1 MTAQQPAM
9 QSETGWEKFFAPEL
23 ELSDSTREVFETYSK
38 IPPHEVMN
46 HCYAI
51 REKAW
56 SIHPYPCIGMG
67 RFLQMAIGNHH
78 LYQPEILPR
87 MLRGDQKYLDLG
99 CAFAQ
104 DIRRLVADGVDS
116 RNCYGADLQLDF
128 LDLGYELFR
137 DRETLQSTF
146 ITADIFDP
154 ASDLMGIQG
163 TIDIVDASSFF
174 HLFSW
179 DDQKAAAQTVTK
191 LLKPQKDSLVVG
203 RQMGHVDGGEFAR
216 RGEKGLGFRHNAETW
231 RRMWNEVGE
240 EAGGVQFSA
249 EAILKPIPR
258 ELKDAMQS
266 QARPEDEG
274 SVSMEFSVRRL
285 N

>member
-1 MTAQQPAM
+1 M
-9 QSETGWEKFFAPEL
+9 QSETEWDKFFIPEL

-38 IPPHEVMN
+38 IPPNEVMN

-51 REKAW
+51 RKKAW

-78 LYQPEILPR
+78 LYQSELLPR

-137 DRETLQSTF
+137 DRESLQSTF

-154 ASDLMGIQG
+154 ASGLMGIQG
-163 TIDIVDASSFF
+163 EIDIVDASSFF
-174 HLFSW
+174 HLFNW
-179 DDQKAAAQTVTK
+179 DGQKAAAHTVTK
-191 LLKPQKDSLVVG
+191 LLRPQKDSIVVG
-203 RQMGHVDGGEFAR
+203 RQMGHVDGGEFTR
-216 RGEKGLGFRHNAETW
+216 RNEKGLGFRHNAETW
-231 RRMWNEVGE
+231 RRMWDEVGE
-240 EAGGVQFSA
+240 EAGVQFSA

-258 ELKDAMQS
+258 ELKDVMQS
-266 QARPEDEG
+266 EARPEDEG

>member
-1 MTAQQPAM
+1 MTAQQSAM
-9 QSETGWEKFFAPEL
+9 QSQTGWDKFFSPQL
-23 ELSDSTREVFETYSK
+23 ELSDGTREVFETYSK
-38 IPPHEVMN
+38 IPPNEVMN

-78 LYQPEILPR
+78 LYQSEILPR
-87 MLRGDQKYLDLG
+87 MLKGDQKYLDLG

-154 ASDLMGIQG
+154 ASGLMGILG
-163 TIDIVDASSFF
+163 TIDFVDASSFF

-179 DDQKAAAQTVTK
+179 DDQKAAAHTVTK

-203 RQMGHVDGGEFAR
+203 RQMGHVDGGDFNR
-216 RGEKGLGFRHNAETW
+216 PGEKGLGFRHNAETW
-231 RRMWNEVGE
+231 RRMWDEVGK
-240 EAGGVQFSA
+240 EAGGVQFNA
-249 EAILKPIPR
+249 EAILKSIPR
-258 ELKDAMQS
+258 EMKDAMQS
-266 QARPEDEG
+266 QSRPEDEG
-274 SVSMEFSVRRL
+274 NVSMEFSVRRL

>member
-1 MTAQQPAM
+1 M
-9 QSETGWEKFFAPEL
+9 QSETEWDKFFIPQL

-38 IPPHEVMN
+38 IPPNEVMN

-51 REKAW
+51 RKKAW

-78 LYQPEILPR
+78 LYQSELLPR

-116 RNCYGADLQLDF
+116 RKCYGADLQLDF

-154 ASDLMGIQG
+154 KSGLMGIQG
-163 TIDIVDASSFF
+163 EIDIVDASSFF

-179 DDQKAAAQTVTK
+179 DDQKATAHTVTK
-191 LLKPQKDSLVVG
+191 LLKPQKDSIVVG

-216 RGEKGLGFRHNAETW
+216 RSGKGLGFRHNAETW
-231 RRMWNEVGE
+231 RRMWDEVGE
-240 EAGGVQFSA
+240 EAGVQFSA

-266 QARPEDEG
+266 QSRPEDEG

>member
-1 MTAQQPAM
+1 M
-9 QSETGWEKFFAPEL
+9 QSETEWDKFFIPEL
-23 ELSDSTREVFETYSK
+23 ELSDSTRQVFETYSK
-38 IPPHEVMN
+38 IPPNEVMN

-51 REKAW
+51 RKKAW

-78 LYQPEILPR
+78 LYQSELLPR

-154 ASDLMGIQG
+154 ASGLMGIQG
-163 TIDIVDASSFF
+163 EIDIVDASSFF

-179 DDQKAAAQTVTK
+179 DDQKAAAHTVTK
-191 LLKPQKDSLVVG
+191 LLKPQKDSIVVG
-203 RQMGHVDGGEFAR
+203 RQMGHVDGGEFTR
-216 RGEKGLGFRHNAETW
+216 RNEKGLGFRHNAETW
-231 RRMWNEVGE
+231 RRMWDEVGQ

-266 QARPEDEG
+266 QSRPEDEG